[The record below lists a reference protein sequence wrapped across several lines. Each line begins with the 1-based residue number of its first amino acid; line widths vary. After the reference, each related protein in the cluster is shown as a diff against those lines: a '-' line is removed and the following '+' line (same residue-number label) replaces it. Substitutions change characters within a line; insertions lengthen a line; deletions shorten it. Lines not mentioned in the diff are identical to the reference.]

1 MADCPMDIIND
12 LFLRLAATTLV
23 RCRVLSKPCFSLI
36 ESPDFISSHLS
47 RRLETGDH
55 LMILL
60 RGPRILR
67 TVELD
72 APENVS
78 DIDHPLQAG
87 GFTEVFGSLNGV
99 VGLFNSPVD
108 MALLNPS
115 TRKIHRLPIE
125 PLDFPERHITRE
137 YVFYGLGYDSVSEDF
152 KAVRIL
158 QSKFKG
164 GVDNFGY
171 PVEIKVFSLKKN
183 SWKRVYLVFEMMGL
197 FIYFYYHLLPRRGFG
212 VVAKNHIHWILPR
225 EQGII
230 AFNTII
236 RFDLASDE
244 LGVLSFPQDLY
255 MEDNMDIGVLD
266 GCVCLMCYSEFNH
279 VDVWILREYE
289 DIESW
294 TKMFKVPKPES
305 VESFDFVRPM
315 LYSKDRS
322 KILMEINNAK
332 NLMWFD
338 LESKSLTAVG
348 IECDSSFTA
357 DILVSSLVLGC
368 KGDPNEAQRRKD
380 QMMQK
385 SNKKGLR
392 GGFLSKGFKLKL

>member
-1 MADCPMDIIND
+1 MAECPMDIIND
-12 LFLRLAATTLV
+12 LFLRLSAATLV

-36 ESPDFISSHLS
+36 DSSDFVSSHLS

-87 GFTEVFGSLNGV
+87 GFTEIFGSFNGV
-99 VGLFNSPVD
+99 VGLCNSPLD
-108 MALLNPS
+108 MALFNPS

-137 YVFYGLGYDSVSEDF
+137 YVFYGLGYDSVNEDF
-152 KAVRIL
+152 KVVRML
-158 QSKFKG
+158 QSKLKG
-164 GVDNFGY
+164 GKENFGY
-171 PVEIKVFSLKKN
+171 RVEIKVFSLKKN
-183 SWKRVYLVFEMMGL
+183 SWKRVHLLFEFMGL

-212 VVAKNHIHWILPR
+212 VLANNHLHWILPR
-225 EQGII
+225 RQGLI

-236 RFDLASDE
+236 RIDLAADE
-244 LGVLSFPQDLY
+244 LGVLSFPRELY
-255 MEDNMDIGVLD
+255 TADNMDIGVLD
-266 GCVCLMCYSEFNH
+266 GCVCLMGYDEISH

-289 DIESW
+289 NIRSW
-294 TKMFKVPKPES
+294 TKLFRVLKPEC
-305 VESFDFVRPM
+305 VESFDFVRPL

-322 KILMEINNAK
+322 KILLEINDAK

-338 LESKSLTAVG
+338 LETKSLTAVG

-368 KGDPNEAQRRKD
+368 KGDPTEAQRRKD

-385 SNKKGLR
+385 SNKR
-392 GGFLSKGFKLKL
+392 GVANR